1 MSSTVTLSRRG
12 FLKAAAIA
20 SPFFIGG
27 CANFSTA
34 SYPPGR
40 RPAASDRI
48 NLAVIGCG
56 GMGGANLNQFL
67 QDPRVQVTLV
77 CDPIFGPTADHPY
90 PRNGRD
96 VFRQRVDKFYKTTG
110 CRMTADW
117 REVAADPTVDAVL
130 IATPDYWHALM
141 AIGCMKAGKHVYCQK
156 PLSLGINE
164 GREMVRVSKM
174 CNVVFQV
181 GNQGRADS
189 VKRIAAE
196 IVRNKL
202 IGDLKS
208 VTVAIPSAKVG
219 SWWWGDATR
228 LGRVKAPSC
237 FTKESWDLWL
247 GPTQHWPD
255 DAFIPAIHSP
265 LIWRICNRTGN
276 GLIPDFGAHE
286 IDTVQWAL
294 DTERT
299 GPVAIENF
307 KADTFNTPR
316 ECFSWAMNFEFDV
329 VYASGMRVK
338 VLSTREGY
346 PRGVWFHGEK
356 GTVNDALYS
365 GLPVKLGLPDHL
377 KKWREKKDLKDGDI
391 RLYAPKDG
399 HSHEMDFIDGIYEN
413 RPIATDCEIGH
424 RSTSIS
430 LLANICERLGRTGL
444 KWDPVAERV
453 IGDDEANA
461 LLDVPHLNGWELK
474 G

>member
-1 MSSTVTLSRRG
+1 MKSTVEHLSRRS
-12 FLKAAAIA
+12 FLRATAAAA
-20 SPFFIGG
+20 PFLAGCGTFGG
-27 CANFSTA
+27 KPAM
-34 SYPPGR
+34 R
-40 RPAASDRI
+40 RPAASERI

-56 GMGGANLNQFL
+56 GMGGVNMNQFL
-67 QDPRVQVTLV
+67 MDPRVQVTLV
-77 CDPIFGPTADHPY
+77 CDPIFGPADDHPF

-96 VFRQRVDKFYKTTG
+96 VFRRRVDEYYKTTG

-130 IATPDYWHALM
+130 IATPDYWHAIM

-164 GREMVRVSKM
+164 GREMVRVAKETG
-174 CNVVFQV
+174 VTFQV
-181 GNQGRADS
+181 GNQGRSTS

-196 IVRNKL
+196 IVRNRL

-208 VTVAIPSAKVG
+208 VTVAIPSANTD
-219 SWWWGDATR
+219 SWWYGDDTR
-228 LGRVKAPSC
+228 IAPVKLPSC
-237 FTKESWDLWL
+237 YTKASWDLWL
-247 GPTQHWPD
+247 GPTQHWDD

-265 LIWRICNRTGN
+265 RIWRICNRTGN
-276 GLIPDFGAHE
+276 GLIPDYGAHE

-307 KADTFNTPR
+307 KADTFHPNR
-316 ECFSWAMNFEFDV
+316 KYFSWAMNFEFDV
-329 VYASGMRVK
+329 VYASGMRVH
-338 VLSTREGY
+338 VLSTREGH

-365 GLPVKLGLPDHL
+365 GNRLILPPHL
-377 KKWREKKDLKDGDI
+377 KKWREKRDLKDSDI
-391 RLYAPKDG
+391 HLYAPKGG
-399 HSHEMDFIDGIYEN
+399 HSHEMDFIDGIFEN

-424 RSTSIS
+424 RTTSIC
-430 LLANICERLGRTGL
+430 LLANICERLGRSGL

-453 IGDDEANA
+453 IGDSEANA
-461 LLDVPHLNGWELK
+461 LLDVPQLNGWSL
-474 G
+474 

>member
-1 MSSTVTLSRRG
+1 MKIKTSNMNLSRRA
-12 FLKAAAIA
+12 FLRAAAA
-20 SPFFIGG
+20 VSPFLAGG
-27 CANFSTA
+27 CFHIG
-34 SYPPGR
+34 YPAAR
-40 RPAASDRI
+40 RPSASERI

-56 GMGGANLNQFL
+56 GMGGANMDQFL

-77 CDPIFGPTADHPY
+77 CDPIFGPTADHPF
-90 PRNGRD
+90 PGNGRD
-96 VFRQRVDKFYKTTG
+96 VFRRRVDGFYKTTG

-164 GREMVRVSKM
+164 GRAMVRVAKESG
-174 CNVVFQV
+174 VTFQV
-181 GNQGRADS
+181 GNQGRSTS

-208 VTVAIPSAKVG
+208 VTVAIPSGSKN
-219 SWWWGDATR
+219 SWWYGDASR
-228 LGRVKAPSC
+228 LTPGKAPSC
-237 FTKESWDLWL
+237 YTKASWDLWL
-247 GPTQHWPD
+247 GPTQHWEN

-265 LIWRICNRTGN
+265 SIWRICNRTGN

-307 KADTFNTPR
+307 KADTFNPDR
-316 ECFSWAMNFEFDV
+316 EHFFWAMNFEFDV
-329 VYASGMRVK
+329 VYASGMRVH

-346 PRGVWFHGEK
+346 PRGIWFHGEK

-365 GLPVKLGLPDHL
+365 GLPVKLGLPPHL
-377 KKWREKKDLKDGDI
+377 KKWREKRDLKDSDI
-391 RLYAPKDG
+391 RLYAPANG

-424 RSTSIS
+424 RTTSIC
-430 LLANICERLGRTGL
+430 LLANICERLGRSGL
-444 KWDPVAERV
+444 RWDPVAERV

-461 LLDVPHLNGWELK
+461 LLDVPCLNGWKL
-474 G
+474 

>member
-1 MSSTVTLSRRG
+1 MIRSNGFLSRRT
-12 FLKAAAIA
+12 FLQSAAAA
-20 SPFFIGG
+20 VPLFAGG
-27 CANFSTA
+27 CCIGANRA
-34 SYPPGR
+34 AR
-40 RPAASDRI
+40 RPSPSERI

-56 GMGGANLNQFL
+56 GMGGVNMNQFL

-77 CDPIFGPTADHPY
+77 CDPIFGPTDDHQFPN
-90 PRNGRD
+90 NGRD
-96 VFRQRVDKFYKTTG
+96 VFRRRVDAAYQTSG

-117 REVAADPTVDAVL
+117 REVAADPTIDAVL

-164 GREMVRVSKM
+164 GREMVRVAKKTG
-174 CNVVFQV
+174 VVFQV
-181 GNQGRADS
+181 GNQGRATS

-202 IGDLKS
+202 IGELKS
-208 VTVAIPSAKVG
+208 VTVSIPHG
-219 SWWWGDATR
+219 DLTSWWYGDSSKLTP
-228 LGRVKAPSC
+228 GKAPSC
-237 FTKESWDLWL
+237 YTKASWDLWL
-247 GPTQHWPD
+247 GPTQHWEN

-265 LIWRICNRTGN
+265 KIWRICNRTGN

-307 KADTFNTPR
+307 KAENFHPDR
-316 ECFSWAMNFEFDV
+316 VHFSWAMDFEFDV
-329 VYASGMRVK
+329 VYASGIRVH
-338 VLSTREGY
+338 VLSKRKDF

-365 GLPVKLGLPDHL
+365 GNAVKLVLPPHL
-377 KKWREKKDLKDGDI
+377 KKWREKRDLKDTDI
-391 RLYAPKDG
+391 HLYAPKDG

-424 RSTSIS
+424 RTTSIC
-430 LLANICERLGRTGL
+430 LLANICERLGRSGL
-444 KWDPVAERV
+444 KWDPAAERV
-453 IGDDEANA
+453 VGDDEANA
-461 LLDVPHLNGWELK
+461 LLDVPCLNGWSL
-474 G
+474 

>member
-1 MSSTVTLSRRG
+1 MSSTATLSRRG
-12 FLKAAAIA
+12 FLKAAAAA

-27 CANFSTA
+27 CANFSA
-34 SYPPGR
+34 AGYPPGR

-77 CDPIFGPTADHPY
+77 CDPIFGPTPDHPFA
-90 PRNGRD
+90 RNGRD

-117 REVAADPTVDAVL
+117 REVAADPTIDAVL

-141 AIGCMKAGKHVYCQK
+141 AVGCMKAGKHVYCQK

-237 FTKESWDLWL
+237 FTQESWNLWL

-329 VYASGMRVK
+329 VYASGMRVH

-346 PRGVWFHGEK
+346 PRGIWFHGEK

-424 RSTSIS
+424 RSTTIS

-444 KWDPVAERV
+444 KWDPAAERV
-453 IGDDEANA
+453 IGDAEANA
-461 LLDVPHLNGWELK
+461 LLDVPHLNGWTL
-474 G
+474 

>member
-1 MSSTVTLSRRG
+1 MTNFTRRDFMSASV
-12 FLKAAAIA
+12 AAA
-20 SPFFIGG
+20 PFFIGA
-27 CANFSTA
+27 CAGVGPVSA
-34 SYPPGR
+34 R
-40 RPAASDRI
+40 RPAPSERI

-56 GMGGANLNQFL
+56 GMGRANMNQFL
-67 QDPRVQVTLV
+67 QDKRVQVTLV
-77 CDPIFGPTADHPY
+77 CDPIFGPTDDHDY
-90 PRNGRD
+90 KSNGRD
-96 VFRQRVDKFYKTTG
+96 VFRKGVDGFYGTTG

-117 REVAADPTVDAVL
+117 REVAADPTIDAVL
-130 IATPDYWHALM
+130 IATPDYWHAIM

-164 GREMVRVSKM
+164 GREMVRVAKETG
-174 CNVVFQV
+174 VVFQV
-181 GNQGRADS
+181 GNQGRSDS

-208 VTVAIPSAKVG
+208 VTVAIPAGTIS
-219 SWWWGDATR
+219 SFWYGDSSR
-228 LGRVKAPSC
+228 LSPVRHPSC
-237 FTKESWDLWL
+237 YTDESWNLWL
-247 GPTQHWPD
+247 GPTGHWEN
-255 DAFIPAIHSP
+255 DAYIPAIHSP

-307 KADTFNTPR
+307 KADTFNPDR
-316 ECFSWAMNFEFDV
+316 KHFSWAMNFEFDV
-329 VYASGMRVK
+329 VYASGMRVH

-346 PRGVWFHGEK
+346 PRGIWFHGER

-365 GLPVKLGLPDHL
+365 GLPVKLGLPPHL
-377 KKWREKKDLKDGDI
+377 KKWREKRDLKDTDV

-399 HSHEMDFIDGIYEN
+399 HSHEIDFIDGIYEN

-424 RSTSIS
+424 RTTSIC
-430 LLANICERLGRTGL
+430 LLANICERLGRSGL
-444 KWDPVAERV
+444 KWDPAAERV
-453 IGDDEANA
+453 IGDAEANA
-461 LLDVPHLNGWELK
+461 LLDVPHLNGWTL
-474 G
+474 